1 MKNKNLDLAGVN
13 FKLDNIKIAS
23 SISNDYLEQLK
34 ELSEKVTS
42 AKPDSVEMKKARSF
56 LEMETVRLLGM
67 LIFLN
72 DTVRENAGV
81 AEELIEGKEN

>member
-13 FKLDNIKIAS
+13 YKLDNIKIAS

-34 ELSEKVTS
+34 ELSEKVTN
-42 AKPDSVEMKKARSF
+42 AKPDSVEMRKARNF

-81 AEELIEGKEN
+81 AEELIEGKEV